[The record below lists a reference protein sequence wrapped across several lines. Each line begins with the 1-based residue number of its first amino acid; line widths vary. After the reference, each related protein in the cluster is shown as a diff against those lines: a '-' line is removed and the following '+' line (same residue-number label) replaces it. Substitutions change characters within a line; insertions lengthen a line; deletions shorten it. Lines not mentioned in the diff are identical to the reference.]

1 MISSMTQNNS
11 KYQIGLN
18 IHLLTFKLPEK
29 LVHDSDSIRVSITS
43 FPEENKQHF
52 YVKGKKINTSNHVFS
67 LNITTKTDKI
77 VIVFRKK
84 NAIGEDPI
92 IASATIHLKKFT
104 ELPIEQMTSGTKM
117 TDVKILDIYYP
128 LQKQIEEEQSKE
140 QSKEQTNVTTNKH
153 MKRKVLG
160 QMEIQLSFSTP
171 YLNSNKEKT
180 NKKENKQISKKI
192 NKICKPKKNGKYEQ
206 ITDENGYMNFNL
218 L

>member
-1 MISSMTQNNS
+1 MISSMNQNNS

-67 LNITTKTDKI
+67 LNITNKTDKI

-117 TDVKILDIYYP
+117 TDVKVLDIYYP
-128 LQKQIEEEQSKE
+128 LQKQIEEE

-180 NKKENKQISKKI
+180 NKKENKKI
-192 NKICKPKKNGKYEQ
+192 QRK
-206 ITDENGYMNFNL
+206 
-218 L
+218 

>member
-1 MISSMTQNNS
+1 MNSSMTQNNS

-29 LVHDSDSIRVSITS
+29 LIHDSDSVRVSITT

-67 LNITTKTDKI
+67 LNITNKIDKI
-77 VIVFRKK
+77 VMVFRKK
-84 NAIGEDPI
+84 NPLGDDPI

-104 ELPIEQMTSGTKM
+104 ELPIEQITCGTQM

-128 LQKQIEEEQSKE
+128 LQKQIQEE
-140 QSKEQTNVTTNKH
+140 QSKEQTNGIANKN

-180 NKKENKQISKKI
+180 NKKENKNISKKM
-192 NKICKPKKNGKYEQ
+192 NKSYKPKKNGKYEQ
-206 ITDENGYMNFNL
+206 ITEEKGYMNFNL
-218 L
+218 I

>member
-1 MISSMTQNNS
+1 MISSMNQNNS

-29 LVHDSDSIRVSITS
+29 LVHDSDSIRVSITT

-67 LNITTKTDKI
+67 LNITNKTDKI
-77 VIVFRKK
+77 VMVFRKK

-128 LQKQIEEEQSKE
+128 LQKQIEEE

>member
-1 MISSMTQNNS
+1 MNSSMTQNNS

-29 LVHDSDSIRVSITS
+29 LIHDSDSVRVSITT

-67 LNITTKTDKI
+67 LNITNKTDKI
-77 VIVFRKK
+77 VMVFRKK
-84 NAIGEDPI
+84 NPLGDDPI

-104 ELPIEQMTSGTKM
+104 ELPIEQITCGTQM

-140 QSKEQTNVTTNKH
+140 QTNGIANKN

-171 YLNSNKEKT
+171 YLNSNKEKA
-180 NKKENKQISKKI
+180 NKKENKNISKKM
-192 NKICKPKKNGKYEQ
+192 NKSYKPKKNGKYEQ
-206 ITDENGYMNFNL
+206 ITDEKGYMNFNL
-218 L
+218 I

>member
-1 MISSMTQNNS
+1 MISSMNQNNS

-67 LNITTKTDKI
+67 LNITNKTDKI

-140 QSKEQTNVTTNKH
+140 QTNVTTNKH

-180 NKKENKQISKKI
+180 NKKENKKNSKKI

>member
-1 MISSMTQNNS
+1 MISSMNQNNS

-67 LNITTKTDKI
+67 LNITNKTDKI

-117 TDVKILDIYYP
+117 TDVKVLDIYYP
-128 LQKQIEEEQSKE
+128 LQKQIEEE

-180 NKKENKQISKKI
+180 NKKENKQITKKI

>member
-1 MISSMTQNNS
+1 MISSMNQNNS

-140 QSKEQTNVTTNKH
+140 QTNVTTNKH

>member
-52 YVKGKKINTSNHVFS
+52 YIKGKKINTSNHVFS

-140 QSKEQTNVTTNKH
+140 QTNVTTNKH

-206 ITDENGYMNFNL
+206 ITD
-218 L
+218 

>member
-1 MISSMTQNNS
+1 MISSMNQNNS

-104 ELPIEQMTSGTKM
+104 EFPIEQMTSGTKM
-117 TDVKILDIYYP
+117 TDVKVLDIYYP
-128 LQKQIEEEQSKE
+128 LQKQIEEE

-171 YLNSNKEKT
+171 YLNSNKEKS
-180 NKKENKQISKKI
+180 NKKENKKISKKI

>member
-1 MISSMTQNNS
+1 MISSMNQNNS

-67 LNITTKTDKI
+67 LNITNKTDKI

-117 TDVKILDIYYP
+117 TDVKVLDIYYP
-128 LQKQIEEEQSKE
+128 LQKQIEEE

-180 NKKENKQISKKI
+180 NKKENKKNSKKI